1 MKKIISVSLIILM
14 LILTVAYSAPKPSF
28 KSNLNDPVMDNIRG
42 SWHWSCSLRL
52 AAYGAAIAGAVLSI
66 LASGGAVLPALLS
79 YGGMYALAAMDL
91 VEHGCIPGID

>member
-1 MKKIISVSLIILM
+1 
-14 LILTVAYSAPKPSF
+14 
-28 KSNLNDPVMDNIRG
+28 
-42 SWHWSCSLRL
+42 LRL